1 MVEIG
6 VTPLSTIT
14 KVSDNKWDVS
24 VEVESNFY
32 NWEGAPE
39 IQSGERP
46 HDLTKI
52 AHVDLFSGC
61 GGFSTGFELA
71 GFETAVALDIH
82 PPSLETLRLNH
93 PSAVSVL
100 GDIRRV
106 QEGEVASMVGA
117 GRPALVVTAGVPC
130 QGFSLSNRKRHAED
144 KRNFLFLEFI
154 RIAESLRPDVVVL
167 ENVSGL
173 VSTKDGAF
181 KRDIATAI
189 EEIGYDVYF
198 ALLNAAD
205 FGVPQTRRRVFFIG
219 VPRGA
224 KWLFPSAEFGYSS
237 RPYRTVRDAILG
249 DLPRLAASST
259 SRQYS
264 GPPAS
269 EFQTWLRTNHGD
281 ELFNHSAPSH
291 PQETIDRIRST
302 KPGEPM
308 YPAFKQRIRLHPDNP
323 SPTQICGGIRPQFQF
338 GHPTQARGLTIRER
352 ARIQSFPDWY
362 RFAGGVTQG
371 RVQTGNAVPPLLAQA
386 IARQIHDLLSGVKLA
401 GTPAEPFVNTLF

>member
-1 MVEIG
+1 MAE
-6 VTPLSTIT
+6 
-14 KVSDNKWDVS
+14 DKWDTS

-32 NWEGAPE
+32 NW
-39 IQSGERP
+39 SGVPRVEECIRP
-46 HDLTKI
+46 QNLQKI
-52 AHVDLFSGC
+52 GHVDLFSGC

-71 GFETAVALDIH
+71 GLETSIALDIH

-93 PSAVSVL
+93 ASAHTIL
-100 GDIRRV
+100 GDIR
-106 QEGEVASMVGA
+106 EVDEMVISSLSEK
-117 GRPALVVTAGVPC
+117 GRPALVISAGVPC

-154 RIAESLRPDVVVL
+154 RVAKLLRPDVVVL

-181 KRDIATAI
+181 KRDIASAI
-189 EEIGYDVYF
+189 GELGYDVHF

-205 FGVPQTRRRVFFIG
+205 YGVPQTRKRVFFIG
-219 VPRGA
+219 VPRGSA
-224 KWLFPSAEFGYSS
+224 WLFPEIEFGLTD

-249 DLPRLAASST
+249 DLPRLAAGGSSNK
-259 SRQYS
+259 YS
-264 GPPAS
+264 GPPTS
-269 EFQTWLRTNHGD
+269 EFQSWLRVRHDGA
-281 ELFNHSAPSH
+281 LFNHAAPAH
-291 PQETIDRIRST
+291 PQETIDRIRMT

-308 YPAFKQRIRLHPDNP
+308 YPSFKQRIRLHPESP

-362 RFAGGVTQG
+362 QFTGGVTQG
-371 RVQTGNAVPPLLAQA
+371 RVQTGNAVPPLLAKA
-386 IARQIHDLLSGVKLA
+386 IADQIVQLLSGKKLV
-401 GTPAEPFVNTLF
+401 GVPSEPICETLF